1 MDMGVKQTE
10 NVEPSFESV
19 ESFNDVI
26 HDNGVLIHVGTLRA
40 STILDGNVDR

>member
-1 MDMGVKQTE
+1 MGVKQTE

-19 ESFNDVI
+19 ESVNDVI
-26 HDNGVLIHVGTLRA
+26 QDTGVLIHVGTLTA